1 MYDPQKFA
9 AVEDNF
15 IHIHGALLA
24 NLAGI
29 IEGDK
34 LLFFEAFPRFSRILS
49 KHSELED
56 RLFFPELEKRAP
68 GSTAITDAPH
78 QEIEEH
84 LAQLMIW
91 ARGIDFPGY
100 GQVRERLVCFEREL
114 ETHLMEERRVVMP
127 AMMEYFS
134 AEELW
139 ALDGRIMEFCSPEFM
154 QEMMPWWFI
163 HMDLA
168 GRVAV
173 ARNMLGGVG
182 PDFVPVLCQWISD
195 GLDTEAWLEL
205 VTHVPELA
213 QGPTRVEVQV
223 AF

>member
-1 MYDPQKFA
+1 MYNEEKFA

-15 IHIHGALLA
+15 IHIHGALLTD
-24 NLAGI
+24 LGRI
-29 IEGDK
+29 VDGEK
-34 LLFFEAFPRFSRILS
+34 HVFFESFPRFARILS
-49 KHSELED
+49 KHTEIED
-56 RLFFPELEKRAP
+56 RLFFPALEKRAP
-68 GSTAITDAPH
+68 GATRIVDLPH
-78 QEIEEH
+78 KEIEDH
-84 LAQLMIW
+84 LAKLLTW
-91 ARGIDFPGY
+91 SRGIDYPGQC
-100 GQVRERLVCFEREL
+100 QVRERLMCFEREL
-114 ETHLMEERRVVMP
+114 ETHLLEERRVVMP
-127 AMMEYFS
+127 AMMENFS
-134 AEELW
+134 AAELW

-173 ARNMLGGVG
+173 AQNMLGGVD

-205 VTHVPELA
+205 LTRVPALA